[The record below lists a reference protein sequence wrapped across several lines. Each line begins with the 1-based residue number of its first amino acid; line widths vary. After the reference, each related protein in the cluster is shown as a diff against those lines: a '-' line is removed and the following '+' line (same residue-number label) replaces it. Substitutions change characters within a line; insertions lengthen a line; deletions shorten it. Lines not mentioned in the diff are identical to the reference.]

1 MQAPAPVHAFP
12 YAYIG
17 GWVTLLYL
25 AVARRLPLRAH
36 LLLIMPELAMQAT
49 AYAAAPACRHRSIGL
64 PSFHPESLF
73 QARLS
78 QLTPLAD
85 CYLTSMQPTA
95 CAAASVYHHDSIGLP
110 SSHPQGLF
118 QVRLQGLFQVRLQGL
133 FQVRL
138 LLLFQVRLQSLFQV
152 WLLLQYVRCT
162 REPSTAA

>member
-1 MQAPAPVHAFP
+1 MQAAAPVHAFP

-49 AYAAAPACRHRSIGL
+49 ACAAAAVCHNCSVGL
-64 PSFHPESLF
+64 PSSYPEGLF

-85 CYLTSMQPTA
+85 CYRTSMQSTA
-95 CAAASVYHHDSIGLP
+95 YAAASVCSHGSIGLP
-110 SSHPQGLF
+110 PSH
-118 QVRLQGLFQVRLQGL
+118 
-133 FQVRL
+133 
-138 LLLFQVRLQSLFQV
+138 
-152 WLLLQYVRCT
+152 T
-162 REPSTAA
+162 